1 MTVSE
6 QIIQVLDNLGEK
18 FGLAIDWSSENILP
32 YANELMNKAVSYE
45 LWMNIVPLAF
55 VVIGIIL
62 SWIIFLKTIKNKN
75 FDWNNADDSSFWI
88 ASISLSFGIALS
100 VIFIIAFFICF
111 PTIIACLTFPEKVI
125 FDMVQSML

>member
-18 FGLAIDWSSENILP
+18 FGLAIDWSPENILP

-45 LWMNIVPLAF
+45 LWIHITALTLI
-55 VVIGIIL
+55 VIGMTL
-62 SWIIFLKTIKNKN
+62 SWIIFLKTIKNEDFN
-75 FDWNNADDSSFWI
+75 WYDSKTGLI
-88 ASISLSFGIALS
+88 AFVSIIVAAVFSM
-100 VIFIIAFFICF
+100 IFIFCAIDCI

>member
-32 YANELMNKAVSYE
+32 YASELMNKAISYE
-45 LWMNIVPLAF
+45 LWMNIVPL
-55 VVIGIIL
+55 VLVGIGMII
-62 SWIIFLKTIKNKN
+62 SWTIFLKTIKNKD
-75 FDWNNADDSSFWI
+75 FDWYDSKTGPI
-88 ASISLSFGIALS
+88 AFVSIIVAAVFSM
-100 VIFIIAFFICF
+100 IFIFCAIDCI

-125 FDMVQSML
+125 FDMIQSML

>member
-45 LWMNIVPLAF
+45 LWKNIIIFTFITIGLA
-55 VVIGIIL
+55 L
-62 SWIIFLKTIKNKN
+62 SWIIFFKTIKNKN
-75 FDWNNADDSSFWI
+75 FNWDDFDALTITAVISIILAVLFSI
-88 ASISLSFGIALS
+88 A
-100 VIFIIAFFICF
+100 FIICLFFCTS
-111 PTIIACLTFPEKVI
+111 TIIVCLTFPEKII
-125 FDMVQSML
+125 FDMIKPML

>member
-18 FGLAIDWSSENILP
+18 FGLAIDWSSKNILP
-32 YANELMNKAVSYE
+32 YVNELMNKAVSYE
-45 LWMNIVPLAF
+45 LWMNIISLALVMIMTIISW
-55 VVIGIIL
+55 VVFCKTIKKKNFSWYDMNGL
-62 SWIIFLKTIKNKN
+62 SWIGI
-75 FDWNNADDSSFWI
+75 
-88 ASISLSFGIALS
+88 ISLSFGIVFS
-100 VIFIIAFFICF
+100 TVFIVVLLINI

>member
-32 YANELMNKAVSYE
+32 YVNELMNKAVSYE
-45 LWMNIVPLAF
+45 LWMNIVSLALVTIIVIISW
-55 VVIGIIL
+55 VVFCKTIKKKNFSWYDMNGL
-62 SWIIFLKTIKNKN
+62 SWIGIV
-75 FDWNNADDSSFWI
+75 SV
-88 ASISLSFGIALS
+88 SFGITFS
-100 VIFIIAFFICF
+100 IIFIIVSLFSI

-125 FDMVQSML
+125 FDMIKSML

>member
-45 LWMNIVPLAF
+45 LWMNIVPL
-55 VVIGIIL
+55 VLVGVGMII
-62 SWIIFLKTIKNKN
+62 SWTIFLKTIKNKD
-75 FDWNNADDSSFWI
+75 FDWYDTTNKLLWAGI
-88 ASISLSFGIALS
+88 ISLSFGIAFS
-100 VIFIIAFFICF
+100 IIFIVILLISI
-111 PTIIACLTFPEKVI
+111 PTIITCLTFPEKVI
-125 FDMVQSML
+125 FDMIKLML

>member
-32 YANELMNKAVSYE
+32 YVNELMNKAVSYE
-45 LWMNIVPLAF
+45 LWMNIVSLALVTIIVIISW
-55 VVIGIIL
+55 VVFCKTIKKKNFSWYDMNGL
-62 SWIIFLKTIKNKN
+62 SWIGIV
-75 FDWNNADDSSFWI
+75 
-88 ASISLSFGIALS
+88 LSFGITFS
-100 VIFIIAFFICF
+100 IIFIVVSLFSI

-125 FDMVQSML
+125 FDMIKSML